1 MKTPI
6 NQSII
11 KYIIF
16 IFTQDDQSIELAGSR
31 YEIDADNGI
40 LIIKKVIKDDH
51 GNYRC
56 KAFSEGKFD
65 EKTAELRV
73 LGMCYILVSF
83 LDDFTIPFVY
93 NSKEWYDSDIHYLLK
108 TAFHTF
114 NFVSDFYDI

>member
-1 MKTPI
+1 VKTPM

-16 IFTQDDQSIELAGSR
+16 IFTQDDHSIELAGSR

-73 LGMCYILVSF
+73 LGMGINILVSF
-83 LDDFTIPFVY
+83 WTISRYHLFITPKNGMTVT
-93 NSKEWYDSDIHYLLK
+93 SI
-108 TAFHTF
+108 
-114 NFVSDFYDI
+114 IC